1 MIARPGITPEE
12 GTMLALV
19 RLFAVVLVVLG
30 SLAAAGCGGDDDEEA
45 TPTEEATAETE
56 TAAAEAPSFDLRIG
70 AVLPLTGDLASYGPS
85 QAEAARIAV
94 DYITDA
100 LGTAG
105 VSDVSVELV
114 GVEDDGGKSQAG
126 VEAATKLVQTDD
138 VQVLLGTMASSVT
151 IPIAQ
156 SVATPN
162 EVVLISPTSTAPEIT
177 DLEDDGYVYRI
188 LSSDTLQGSA
198 LVDAAAEA
206 FGADATVNVG
216 SRNDAFGTALKQL
229 FEEGWQ
235 EGGGTVATSVS
246 WNPEASTFDTEAQQ
260 LAGGNPDGWVIIDF
274 PETFAKVGPAL
285 VRAGGWDPAKSF
297 MTEAMRNADELK
309 KIGAQATDGLRGT
322 APTSEDA
329 PARDAFDELFTAEAK
344 EGSPLTGFEGASF
357 DAVMVAFLAALQA
370 GSSEPADLKE
380 ELAAVSGPP
389 GEKYTFEQLDEAI
402 QAILDGEDVDY
413 EGAWGPINFDE
424 NGDPG
429 SAIYEVWQFDGGEVA
444 TLDTFTFGG

>member
-1 MIARPGITPEE
+1 
-12 GTMLALV
+12 MLALF

-30 SLAAAGCGGDDDEEA
+30 TLTAAGCGGDDDDEA
-45 TPTEEATAETE
+45 TPPDETVAETE
-56 TAAAEAPSFDLRIG
+56 TAAAPSFELRVG
-70 AVLPLTGDLASYGPS
+70 AVLPLTGDLASFGPS

-94 DYITDA
+94 DRITQA
-100 LGTAG
+100 LETAG

-138 VQVLLGTMASSVT
+138 VQVLIATMASSVT

-162 EVVLISPTSTAPEIT
+162 EIVLISPTSTAPEISE
-177 DLEDDGYVYRI
+177 LEDDGYVYRI

-198 LVDAAAEA
+198 LVDAVADA
-206 FGADATVNVG
+206 FGADATINVG
-216 SRNDAFGTALKQL
+216 ARNDAFGTALKQL
-229 FEEGWQ
+229 FENGWK
-235 EGGGTVATSVS
+235 EGGGTVGASVS
-246 WNPEASTFDTEAQQ
+246 WNPEGATFDTEAQQ
-260 LAGGNPDGWVIIDF
+260 LARGTPDGWVIIDF
-274 PETFAKVGPAL
+274 PETFAKMGPAL

-344 EGSPLTGFEGASF
+344 EGTPLTGFEGASF
-357 DAVMVAFLAALQA
+357 DAVMLAFLAALQA
-370 GSSEPADLKE
+370 GSSEPAQIKE
-380 ELAAVSGPP
+380 ELTAVSGPP
-389 GEKYTFEQLDEAI
+389 GAKYTFEQLDQAI
-402 QAILDGEDVDY
+402 QDILDGKDVDY
-413 EGAWGPINFDE
+413 EGAWGPVNFDE

-429 SAIYEVWQFDGGEVA
+429 SAIYEVWQFEGGEVG
-444 TLDTFTFGG
+444 TLETFTFGG